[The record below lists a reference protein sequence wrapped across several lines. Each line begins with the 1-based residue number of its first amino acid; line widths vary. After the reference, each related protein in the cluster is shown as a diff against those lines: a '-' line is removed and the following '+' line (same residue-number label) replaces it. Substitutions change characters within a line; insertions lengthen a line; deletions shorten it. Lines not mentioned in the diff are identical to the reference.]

1 MRIALRHG
9 GGAMVSGSAPSAFGD
24 RRTHSLRWIQPS
36 NAAEAAVSAWRYVM
50 HHTAAG
56 PCFAL
61 TEAPLTQRC
70 SFFFSFSFSLPILK
84 AYSIVAVTFSGHAV
98 TVASAPALAHM
109 MMEPCNNIWGVWETC
124 GPFSRSSAAQNLRV
138 GAAVGDNGP

>member
-1 MRIALRHG
+1 
-9 GGAMVSGSAPSAFGD
+9 MVSGSAPSAFGD
-24 RRTHSLRWIQPS
+24 GRTHSLRWIQPS

-70 SFFFSFSFSLPILK
+70 SFFFFFFFSPYFKGVQYRGCNI
-84 AYSIVAVTFSGHAV
+84 FW
-98 TVASAPALAHM
+98 
-109 MMEPCNNIWGVWETC
+109 PCCNCRFHT
-124 GPFSRSSAAQNLRV
+124 SSCPHDDGTLQ
-138 GAAVGDNGP
+138 